1 MSGNELPSNMGKKI
15 ADALKKQSK
24 TAVKENTADV
34 VEETKKVSDDTF
46 EEEISQL
53 HNDTTETDIDTEAES
68 FVKEPDFSVA
78 PELDEEEKE
87 SAYDDLDMYDTPS
100 LEVEQESEDYAP
112 IFKMESGE
120 ISDNPDFKLNI
131 DTEDDTEEF
140 EMPNNINVL
149 KRLIAQLPTGVSKQT
164 GAQII
169 RQTIEALGI
178 PMKSVLQDAQRV
190 KECLNSSIKDC
201 SYTIQEYKS
210 NIRNLEKQSLSY
222 QRQLAKLN
230 DIIGLFVYTDKK

>member
-1 MSGNELPSNMGKKI
+1 MSSNELPSNMGKKI
-15 ADALKKQSK
+15 ADALKKQNK
-24 TAVKENTADV
+24 VKESAP
-34 VEETKKVSDDTF
+34 
-46 EEEISQL
+46 
-53 HNDTTETDIDTEAES
+53 DIAEGN
-68 FVKEPDFSVA
+68 SVGLE
-78 PELDEEEKE
+78 PELDDILQDLHTDTDEYKNSETDTSIQDLNSDE

-100 LEVEQESEDYAP
+100 LNLEQESEDYAP

-120 ISDNPDFKLNI
+120 VSDNPDFKLNV
-131 DTEDDTEEF
+131 DSEDDTEEF

-201 SYTIQEYKS
+201 NYTIQEYKS
-210 NIRNLEKQSLSY
+210 NIRNLEKQSTSY
-222 QRQLAKLN
+222 QKQLTKLN

>member
-1 MSGNELPSNMGKKI
+1 MSSNELPSNMGKKI
-15 ADALKKQSK
+15 ADALKKQNK
-24 TAVKENTADV
+24 TVKESAVDV
-34 VEETKKVSDDTF
+34 VEENK
-46 EEEISQL
+46 EETSLDSTLDEL
-53 HNDTTETDIDTEAES
+53 HTENSLYEN
-68 FVKEPDFSVA
+68 EPDFK
-78 PELDEEEKE
+78 LDDSSENTE
-87 SAYDDLDMYDTPS
+87 SAYDDLDLYDTPS
-100 LEVEQESEDYAP
+100 VNVEPESEDYAP
-112 IFKMESGE
+112 IFKMDSGE

-178 PMKSVLQDAQRV
+178 PMKTVLQDAQRV

-222 QRQLAKLN
+222 QKQLTKLN

>member
-1 MSGNELPSNMGKKI
+1 MSSNELPSNMGKKI
-15 ADALKKQSK
+15 ADALKKQNK
-24 TAVKENTADV
+24 VKESAPDIA
-34 VEETKKVSDDTF
+34 EE
-46 EEEISQL
+46 
-53 HNDTTETDIDTEAES
+53 N
-68 FVKEPDFSVA
+68 SVGLE
-78 PELDEEEKE
+78 PELDDILQDLHTDTDEYKNSETDTSIQDLDSDE

-100 LEVEQESEDYAP
+100 LNLEQESEDYAP

-120 ISDNPDFKLNI
+120 VSDNPDFKLNV
-131 DTEDDTEEF
+131 DSEDDTEEF

-201 SYTIQEYKS
+201 NYTIQEYKS
-210 NIRNLEKQSLSY
+210 NIRNLEKQSTSY
-222 QRQLAKLN
+222 QKQLTKLN

>member
-1 MSGNELPSNMGKKI
+1 MSSNELPSNMGKKI
-15 ADALKKQSK
+15 ADALKKQNK
-24 TAVKENTADV
+24 TVKESAIDV
-34 VEETKKVSDDTF
+34 VEEVQ
-46 EEEISQL
+46 E
-53 HNDTTETDIDTEAES
+53 
-68 FVKEPDFSVA
+68 VKEPDFENSISDLHN
-78 PELDEEEKE
+78 ENSLYEEKTKDSSFAIDE
-87 SAYDDLDMYDTPS
+87 DDSAVEASNSFDDLDLYEAPS
-100 LEVEQESEDYAP
+100 NVDQESEDYAP
-112 IFKMESGE
+112 IFKMESGD

-131 DTEDDTEEF
+131 DTEDDEEEF

-201 SYTIQEYKS
+201 NYTIQEYKS
-210 NIRNLEKQSLSY
+210 NISNLEKQNLSY
-222 QRQLAKLN
+222 QKQLAKLI
-230 DIIGLFVYTDKK
+230 DIIGLFVYTDKR

>member
-46 EEEISQL
+46 EEEISRL

-222 QRQLAKLN
+222 QKQLTKLN

>member
-1 MSGNELPSNMGKKI
+1 MSSNELPSNMGKKI
-15 ADALKKQSK
+15 ADALKKQNK
-24 TAVKENTADV
+24 TVKESAIDV
-34 VEETKKVSDDTF
+34 VEEVQ
-46 EEEISQL
+46 E
-53 HNDTTETDIDTEAES
+53 
-68 FVKEPDFSVA
+68 VKEPDFENSISDLHN
-78 PELDEEEKE
+78 ENSLYEEKTKDSSFAIDE
-87 SAYDDLDMYDTPS
+87 DDSAVEASNSFDDLDLYEAPS
-100 LEVEQESEDYAP
+100 NVDQESEDYAP
-112 IFKMESGE
+112 IFKMESGD

-131 DTEDDTEEF
+131 DTEDDEEEF

-201 SYTIQEYKS
+201 NYTIQEYKS
-210 NIRNLEKQSLSY
+210 KIRNLEKQSLSY
-222 QRQLAKLN
+222 QKQLAKLN
-230 DIIGLFVYTDKK
+230 DIIGLFVYTDKR

>member
-1 MSGNELPSNMGKKI
+1 MSSNELPSNMGKKI
-15 ADALKKQSK
+15 ADALKKQNK
-24 TAVKENTADV
+24 TVKESAIDV
-34 VEETKKVSDDTF
+34 VEEVQ
-46 EEEISQL
+46 E
-53 HNDTTETDIDTEAES
+53 
-68 FVKEPDFSVA
+68 VKEPDFENSVSDLHN
-78 PELDEEEKE
+78 ENSLYEEKTKDSSFAIDE
-87 SAYDDLDMYDTPS
+87 VDSAVEASSSFDDLDLYEAPS
-100 LEVEQESEDYAP
+100 NVDQESEDYAP
-112 IFKMESGE
+112 IFKMESGD

-131 DTEDDTEEF
+131 DTEDDEEEF

-201 SYTIQEYKS
+201 NYTIQEYKS

-222 QRQLAKLN
+222 QKQLAKLN
-230 DIIGLFVYTDKK
+230 DIIGLFVYTDKR

>member
-24 TAVKENTADV
+24 TAVKESSADV
-34 VEETKKVSDDTF
+34 VEEIKQTEVTDGF
-46 EEEISQL
+46 EEEISRL
-53 HNDTTETDIDTEAES
+53 HNDTKETEIEAED

-78 PELDEEEKE
+78 PDLSEEDKE
-87 SAYDDLDMYDTPS
+87 SAYYDLDMYDTPS

-222 QRQLAKLN
+222 QKQLTKLN

>member
-1 MSGNELPSNMGKKI
+1 MSSNELPSNMGKKI
-15 ADALKKQSK
+15 ADALKKQNK
-24 TAVKENTADV
+24 TV
-34 VEETKKVSDDTF
+34 VEESVDIVEEQEDLVETTEFEQISELNNEIEEYENTDLDSF
-46 EEEISQL
+46 LESNESEEES
-53 HNDTTETDIDTEAES
+53 
-68 FVKEPDFSVA
+68 
-78 PELDEEEKE
+78 
-87 SAYDDLDMYDTPS
+87 YDDLEMYETTALG
-100 LEVEQESEDYAP
+100 LEQDSEDYAP
-112 IFKMESGE
+112 VFKMETGE

-131 DTEDDTEEF
+131 DTEDDAEEF

-201 SYTIQEYKS
+201 NYTIQEYKS
-210 NIRNLEKQSLSY
+210 NIKNLEKQSLSY
-222 QRQLAKLN
+222 QKQLAKLN
-230 DIIGLFVYTDKK
+230 DIIGLFVYTDKR

>member
-1 MSGNELPSNMGKKI
+1 MSSNELPSNMGKKI
-15 ADALKKQSK
+15 ADALKKQNK
-24 TAVKENTADV
+24 TVKESAVDV
-34 VEETKKVSDDTF
+34 VEEV
-46 EEEISQL
+46 Q
-53 HNDTTETDIDTEAES
+53 ET
-68 FVKEPDFSVA
+68 VKEPDFENSVS
-78 PELDEEEKE
+78 ELHNENSLYEEDTKGSDFSLNDDIHSNGVE
-87 SAYDDLDMYDTPS
+87 SSFDDLDLYEPPS
-100 LEVEQESEDYAP
+100 NVDQESEDYAP
-112 IFKMESGE
+112 IFKMESGD

-131 DTEDDTEEF
+131 DTEDDEEEF

-201 SYTIQEYKS
+201 NYTIQEYKS

-222 QRQLAKLN
+222 QKQLAKLN
-230 DIIGLFVYTDKK
+230 DIIGLFVYTDKR

>member
-1 MSGNELPSNMGKKI
+1 MSSNELPSNMGKKI
-15 ADALKKQSK
+15 ADALKKQNK
-24 TAVKENTADV
+24 VKEDAQ
-34 VEETKKVSDDTF
+34 EIVSDVQISSDS
-46 EEEISQL
+46 EIEDVLQNL
-53 HNDTTETDIDTEAES
+53 HNDTDEYQSDFESLTESKEDTES
-68 FVKEPDFSVA
+68 P
-78 PELDEEEKE
+78 
-87 SAYDDLDMYDTPS
+87 YDDLDMYDTPS
-100 LEVEQESEDYAP
+100 VNVEPESEDYAP
-112 IFKMESGE
+112 IFKMETGE

-201 SYTIQEYKS
+201 NYTIQEYKS

-222 QRQLAKLN
+222 QRQLSKLN
-230 DIIGLFVYTDKK
+230 DIIGLFVYTDKR

>member
-1 MSGNELPSNMGKKI
+1 MSSNELPSNMGKKI
-15 ADALKKQSK
+15 ADALKKQNK
-24 TAVKENTADV
+24 VKESALDV
-34 VEETKKVSDDTF
+34 VEPEETTEDSELDNLIQDLHTDT
-46 EEEISQL
+46 EEEYKS
-53 HNDTTETDIDTEAES
+53 
-68 FVKEPDFSVA
+68 PDFASITGA
-78 PELDEEEKE
+78 NEEE
-87 SAYDDLDMYDTPS
+87 SSYDDLDMYDTPS
-100 LEVEQESEDYAP
+100 LDVEPESEDYAP
-112 IFKMESGE
+112 IFKMESGDV
-120 ISDNPDFKLNI
+120 SDNPDFQLDI
-131 DTEDDTEEF
+131 DNDEDTEEF

-149 KRLIAQLPTGVSKQT
+149 KRLIAQLPNGVSKQT

-210 NIRNLEKQSLSY
+210 NIRNLEKQSASY
-222 QRQLAKLN
+222 QKQLTKLN

>member
-1 MSGNELPSNMGKKI
+1 MSSNELPSNMGKKI
-15 ADALKKQSK
+15 ADALKKQNK
-24 TAVKENTADV
+24 TVKESAVDV
-34 VEETKKVSDDTF
+34 VEEV
-46 EEEISQL
+46 Q
-53 HNDTTETDIDTEAES
+53 ET
-68 FVKEPDFSVA
+68 VKEPDFENSVS
-78 PELDEEEKE
+78 ELHNESSLYEEDTKGSDFSLNDDIHSNGVE
-87 SAYDDLDMYDTPS
+87 SSFDDLDLYEAPS
-100 LEVEQESEDYAP
+100 NVDQESEDYAP
-112 IFKMESGE
+112 IFKMESGD

-131 DTEDDTEEF
+131 DTEDDEEEF

-201 SYTIQEYKS
+201 NYTIQEYKS

-222 QRQLAKLN
+222 QKQLAKLN
-230 DIIGLFVYTDKK
+230 DIIGLFVYTDKR

>member
-1 MSGNELPSNMGKKI
+1 MSSNELPSNMGKKI

-46 EEEISQL
+46 EEEISRL

>member
-1 MSGNELPSNMGKKI
+1 MSSNELPSNMGKKI
-15 ADALKKQSK
+15 ADALKKQNK
-24 TAVKENTADV
+24 TVKESAVDV
-34 VEETKKVSDDTF
+34 VEEV
-46 EEEISQL
+46 Q
-53 HNDTTETDIDTEAES
+53 ET
-68 FVKEPDFSVA
+68 VKEPDFENSVS
-78 PELDEEEKE
+78 ELHNENSLYEEDTKGSDFSLNDDIHSNGVE
-87 SAYDDLDMYDTPS
+87 SSFDDLDLYEAPS
-100 LEVEQESEDYAP
+100 NVDQESEDYAP
-112 IFKMESGE
+112 IFKMESGD

-131 DTEDDTEEF
+131 DTEDDEEEF

-190 KECLNSSIKDC
+190 KECLNRFIKDC
-201 SYTIQEYKS
+201 NYTIQEYKS

-222 QRQLAKLN
+222 QKQLAKLN
-230 DIIGLFVYTDKK
+230 DIIGLFVYTDKR

>member
-1 MSGNELPSNMGKKI
+1 MSSNELPSNMGKKI
-15 ADALKKQSK
+15 ADALKKQNK
-24 TAVKENTADV
+24 TVKEVSVDV
-34 VEETKKVSDDTF
+34 VEEKEDLVETSEFD
-46 EEEISQL
+46 ERISEL
-53 HNDTTETDIDTEAES
+53 HNETEEYENSDFDSLLES
-68 FVKEPDFSVA
+68 ADE
-78 PELDEEEKE
+78 DEEESSYE
-87 SAYDDLDMYDTPS
+87 DLEMYETTALG
-100 LEVEQESEDYAP
+100 LEQDSEDYAP
-112 IFKMESGE
+112 VFKMETGE

-131 DTEDDTEEF
+131 DTEDDAEEF

-201 SYTIQEYKS
+201 NYTIQEYKS
-210 NIRNLEKQSLSY
+210 NIKNLEKQSLSY
-222 QRQLAKLN
+222 QKQLAKLN
-230 DIIGLFVYTDKK
+230 DIIGLFVYTDKR

>member
-46 EEEISQL
+46 EEEISRL

-222 QRQLAKLN
+222 QRQLTKLN

>member
-1 MSGNELPSNMGKKI
+1 MSSNELPSNMGKKI
-15 ADALKKQSK
+15 ADALKKQNK
-24 TAVKENTADV
+24 TVKESAVDV
-34 VEETKKVSDDTF
+34 VEEV
-46 EEEISQL
+46 Q
-53 HNDTTETDIDTEAES
+53 ET
-68 FVKEPDFSVA
+68 VKEPDFENSVS
-78 PELDEEEKE
+78 ELHNENGLYEEDTKGSDFSLNDDIHSNGVE
-87 SAYDDLDMYDTPS
+87 SSFDDLDLYEAPS
-100 LEVEQESEDYAP
+100 NVDQESEDYAP
-112 IFKMESGE
+112 IFKMESGD

-131 DTEDDTEEF
+131 DTEDDEEEF

-201 SYTIQEYKS
+201 NYTIQEYKS

-222 QRQLAKLN
+222 QKQLAKLN
-230 DIIGLFVYTDKK
+230 DIIGLFVYTDKR

>member
-1 MSGNELPSNMGKKI
+1 MSSNELPSNMGKKI
-15 ADALKKQSK
+15 ADALKKQNK
-24 TAVKENTADV
+24 TVKESAVDV
-34 VEETKKVSDDTF
+34 VEEIQSAAETDFEDSLESLHNENDLYGKDSDFDLAGSVSD
-46 EEEISQL
+46 S
-53 HNDTTETDIDTEAES
+53 NTES
-68 FVKEPDFSVA
+68 P
-78 PELDEEEKE
+78 
-87 SAYDDLDMYDTPS
+87 YDDLDLYGAPS
-100 LEVEQESEDYAP
+100 SVAVEQESEDYAP

-222 QRQLAKLN
+222 QKQLSKLN

>member
-1 MSGNELPSNMGKKI
+1 MSSNELPSNMGKKI
-15 ADALKKQSK
+15 ADALKKQNK
-24 TAVKENTADV
+24 TVKESAIDV
-34 VEETKKVSDDTF
+34 VEEVQ
-46 EEEISQL
+46 E
-53 HNDTTETDIDTEAES
+53 
-68 FVKEPDFSVA
+68 VKEPDFENSISDLHN
-78 PELDEEEKE
+78 ENSLYEEKTKDSSFAIDE
-87 SAYDDLDMYDTPS
+87 VDSAVEASNSFDDLDLYEAPS
-100 LEVEQESEDYAP
+100 NVDQESEDYAP
-112 IFKMESGE
+112 IFKMESGD

-131 DTEDDTEEF
+131 DTEDDEEEF

-201 SYTIQEYKS
+201 NYTIQEYKS

-222 QRQLAKLN
+222 QKQLAKLN
-230 DIIGLFVYTDKK
+230 DIIGLFVYTDKR

>member
-1 MSGNELPSNMGKKI
+1 MSSNELPSNMGKKI
-15 ADALKKQSK
+15 ADALKKQNK
-24 TAVKENTADV
+24 TVKESAIDV
-34 VEETKKVSDDTF
+34 VEEVQ
-46 EEEISQL
+46 E
-53 HNDTTETDIDTEAES
+53 
-68 FVKEPDFSVA
+68 VKEPDFENSISDLHN
-78 PELDEEEKE
+78 ENSLYEEKTKDSSFAIDE
-87 SAYDDLDMYDTPS
+87 DDSAVEASNSFDDLDLYEAPS
-100 LEVEQESEDYAP
+100 NVDQESEDYAP
-112 IFKMESGE
+112 IFKMESGD

-131 DTEDDTEEF
+131 DTEDDEEEF
-140 EMPNNINVL
+140 EMPKNINVL

-201 SYTIQEYKS
+201 NYTIQEYKS

-222 QRQLAKLN
+222 QKQLAKLN
-230 DIIGLFVYTDKK
+230 DIIGLFVYTDKR

>member
-46 EEEISQL
+46 EEEISRL
-53 HNDTTETDIDTEAES
+53 HNDTTETDIDTEVES

>member
-1 MSGNELPSNMGKKI
+1 MSSNELPSNMGKKI
-15 ADALKKQSK
+15 ADALKKQNK
-24 TAVKENTADV
+24 TVKESAVDV
-34 VEETKKVSDDTF
+34 VEEVQEIQEPEFESSASELHNESSLY
-46 EEEISQL
+46 EEEETKDSEFAMDEGI
-53 HNDTTETDIDTEAES
+53 HTEEGHS
-68 FVKEPDFSVA
+68 F
-78 PELDEEEKE
+78 
-87 SAYDDLDMYDTPS
+87 DDLDLYEAPS
-100 LEVEQESEDYAP
+100 GGVEQESEDYAP
-112 IFKMESGE
+112 IFKMESGD

-131 DTEDDTEEF
+131 DTEDDEEEF

-201 SYTIQEYKS
+201 NYTIQEYKS

-222 QRQLAKLN
+222 QKQLAKLN
-230 DIIGLFVYTDKK
+230 DIIGLFVYTDKRQ

>member
-1 MSGNELPSNMGKKI
+1 MSSNELPSNMGKKI
-15 ADALKKQSK
+15 ADALKKQNK
-24 TAVKENTADV
+24 TVKESAVDV
-34 VEETKKVSDDTF
+34 VEDIGGHSDLEETLNG
-46 EEEISQL
+46 L
-53 HNDTTETDIDTEAES
+53 HDENGIYDKDS
-68 FVKEPDFSVA
+68 DFSLTDSLN
-78 PELDEEEKE
+78 ENSE
-87 SAYDDLDMYDTPS
+87 SSYDDLDLYDTPS
-100 LEVEQESEDYAP
+100 VNINQESEDYAP
-112 IFKMESGE
+112 IFKMESGD

-131 DTEDDTEEF
+131 DTEDETEEF

-222 QRQLAKLN
+222 QKQLAKLN

>member
-1 MSGNELPSNMGKKI
+1 MSSNELPSNMGKKI
-15 ADALKKQSK
+15 ADALKKQNK
-24 TAVKENTADV
+24 TVKESAIDV
-34 VEETKKVSDDTF
+34 VEEVQ
-46 EEEISQL
+46 E
-53 HNDTTETDIDTEAES
+53 
-68 FVKEPDFSVA
+68 VKEPDFENSISDLHN
-78 PELDEEEKE
+78 ENSLYEEETKDASFAIDE
-87 SAYDDLDMYDTPS
+87 DDSAVEASNSFDDLDLYEAPS
-100 LEVEQESEDYAP
+100 NVDQESEDYAP
-112 IFKMESGE
+112 IFKMESGD

-131 DTEDDTEEF
+131 DTEDDEEEF

-201 SYTIQEYKS
+201 NYTIQEYKS

-222 QRQLAKLN
+222 QKQLAKLN
-230 DIIGLFVYTDKK
+230 DIIGLFVYTDKR

>member
-1 MSGNELPSNMGKKI
+1 MSSNELPSNMGKKI
-15 ADALKKQSK
+15 ADALKKQNK
-24 TAVKENTADV
+24 TVKESAIDV
-34 VEETKKVSDDTF
+34 VEEVQ
-46 EEEISQL
+46 E
-53 HNDTTETDIDTEAES
+53 
-68 FVKEPDFSVA
+68 VKEPDFENSISDLHN
-78 PELDEEEKE
+78 ENSLYEEKTKDSSFAIDE
-87 SAYDDLDMYDTPS
+87 DDSAVEASNSFDDLDLYEAPS
-100 LEVEQESEDYAP
+100 NVDQESEDYAP
-112 IFKMESGE
+112 IFKMESGD

-131 DTEDDTEEF
+131 DTEDDEEEF

-201 SYTIQEYKS
+201 NYTIQEYKS

-222 QRQLAKLN
+222 QKQLAKLN
-230 DIIGLFVYTDKK
+230 DIIGLFVYTDKR

>member
-1 MSGNELPSNMGKKI
+1 MSSNELHSNMGKKI
-15 ADALKKQSK
+15 ADALKKQNK
-24 TAVKENTADV
+24 TNKESAVDV
-34 VEETKKVSDDTF
+34 VEEV
-46 EEEISQL
+46 Q
-53 HNDTTETDIDTEAES
+53 ET
-68 FVKEPDFSVA
+68 VKEPDFENSVS
-78 PELDEEEKE
+78 ELHNENSLYEEDTKGSDFSLNDDIHSNGVE
-87 SAYDDLDMYDTPS
+87 SSFDDLDLYEAPS
-100 LEVEQESEDYAP
+100 NVDQESEDYAP
-112 IFKMESGE
+112 IFKMESGD

-131 DTEDDTEEF
+131 DTEDDEEEF

-201 SYTIQEYKS
+201 NYTIQEYKS

-222 QRQLAKLN
+222 QKQLAKLN
-230 DIIGLFVYTDKK
+230 DIIGLFVYTDKR

>member
-46 EEEISQL
+46 EEEISRL

-87 SAYDDLDMYDTPS
+87 SSYDDLDMYDTPS

>member
-46 EEEISQL
+46 EEEISRL
-53 HNDTTETDIDTEAES
+53 HNDTTETDIDTEEES

>member
-1 MSGNELPSNMGKKI
+1 MSSNELPSNMGRKI
-15 ADALKKQSK
+15 ADALKKQNKS
-24 TAVKENTADV
+24 AIKENTLDV
-34 VEETKKVSDDTF
+34 TEEEVKTQEELSSDVSDLHSENIESDESDYDSYLESES
-46 EEEISQL
+46 EES
-53 HNDTTETDIDTEAES
+53 
-68 FVKEPDFSVA
+68 P
-78 PELDEEEKE
+78 
-87 SAYDDLDMYDTPS
+87 YDDLDMYDTPS
-100 LEVEQESEDYAP
+100 VNVEPESEDYAP
-112 IFKMESGE
+112 IFKMESGD

-131 DTEDDTEEF
+131 DNDDDMEEF

-149 KRLIAQLPTGVSKQT
+149 KRLISQLPTGVSKQT

-201 SYTIQEYKS
+201 NFTIQEYKS
-210 NIRNLEKQSLSY
+210 NIRSLEKQSQSY
-222 QRQLAKLN
+222 QKQLSKLN

>member
-1 MSGNELPSNMGKKI
+1 MSSNELPSNMGKKI
-15 ADALKKQSK
+15 ADALKKQNK
-24 TAVKENTADV
+24 TVKESAIDV
-34 VEETKKVSDDTF
+34 VEEVQ
-46 EEEISQL
+46 E
-53 HNDTTETDIDTEAES
+53 
-68 FVKEPDFSVA
+68 VKEPDFENSVSDLHN
-78 PELDEEEKE
+78 ENSLYEEKTKDSSFAIDE
-87 SAYDDLDMYDTPS
+87 VDSAVEASNSFDDLDLYEAPS
-100 LEVEQESEDYAP
+100 NVDQESEDYAP
-112 IFKMESGE
+112 IFKMESGD

-131 DTEDDTEEF
+131 DTEDDEEEF

-201 SYTIQEYKS
+201 NYTIQEYKS

-222 QRQLAKLN
+222 QKQLAKLN
-230 DIIGLFVYTDKK
+230 DIIGLFVYTDKR

>member
-1 MSGNELPSNMGKKI
+1 MSSNELPSNMGKKI
-15 ADALKKQSK
+15 ADALKKQNK
-24 TAVKENTADV
+24 TVKESAVDV
-34 VEETKKVSDDTF
+34 VEDIGGHSGLEETLNGLHDESGIDDKDSDF
-46 EEEISQL
+46 NL
-53 HNDTTETDIDTEAES
+53 TDSLNES
-68 FVKEPDFSVA
+68 S
-78 PELDEEEKE
+78 E
-87 SAYDDLDMYDTPS
+87 SSYDDLDLYDTPS
-100 LEVEQESEDYAP
+100 VNINQESEDYAP
-112 IFKMESGE
+112 IFKMESGD

-131 DTEDDTEEF
+131 DTEDEMEEF

-222 QRQLAKLN
+222 QKQLAKLN